1 MMLALYLAYLDDEN
15 DKKLFEEIFYAYRKQ
30 MVTLALS
37 ILNNENDAEDA
48 VHNVFLRIAQKNWN
62 TVRTIENKTD
72 LRNYLLKATKNASL
86 NFIKIK
92 NRDNVSLDSIVVFD
106 LYDSELLSDDSF
118 IDTICTKIEYDIMIE
133 AIKSLDDKYR
143 NVIYYHL
150 VMELPIIKTAQL
162 LGQTVAATQKQLF
175 RGKKMFYFIYIYF
188 FINTIFGI
196 NVKSSII

>member
-1 MMLALYLAYLDDEN
+1 MMLALYLAYLDNEN

-92 NRDNVSLDSIVVFD
+92 KKDNVSLDSIVVFD
-106 LYDSELLSDDSF
+106 LNDSELLSDNSF
-118 IDTICTKIEYDIMIE
+118 IDTICTKIDYDIMIE
-133 AIKSLDDKYR
+133 AIKSLNDKYR

-175 RGKKMFYFIYIYF
+175 RGKKMLL
-188 FINTIFGI
+188 NLLGI
-196 NVKSSII
+196 KGADRNVNEQIGV